1 MRSPGD
7 GLNTIKEYRGYI
19 LDGGPD
25 VPAHKHKRL
34 SIARKE
40 LLVECSEM
48 DGIRDVGSGQW
59 PNPGNQANSLAQ
71 GYDLTATMEKVSW
84 FYRNEQVGGVM
95 DLYWVRDRLVDEGP
109 VVVYQDWTWR
119 PSAYRHEGDYYVV
132 GQAATVNGWLSI
144 ALDRRLEIESPTRS
158 LQLYGTRGSDPN
170 NPTAPKHPAVG
181 VMSQNDNRNLA
192 CSDFL
197 RVAFQGRRGWV
208 DVAGDFNKAQG
219 GFAEGFGE
227 AHPNPAQRG
236 AHVFVNSMSEE
247 SPYTTAQFFG
257 KLTWSVAHEL
267 GHLFIIGQQDP
278 PMDIFDHTT
287 TNGFAIP
294 GVLMGESLSL
304 DACMF
309 HEKEIQ
315 YTNLPDRASI
325 GL

>member
-1 MRSPGD
+1 
-7 GLNTIKEYRGYI
+7 
-19 LDGGPD
+19 
-25 VPAHKHKRL
+25 
-34 SIARKE
+34 
-40 LLVECSEM
+40 
-48 DGIRDVGSGQW
+48 
-59 PNPGNQANSLAQ
+59 
-71 GYDLTATMEKVSW
+71 
-84 FYRNEQVGGVM
+84 
-95 DLYWVRDRLVDEGP
+95 
-109 VVVYQDWTWR
+109 
-119 PSAYRHEGDYYVV
+119 
-132 GQAATVNGWLSI
+132 
-144 ALDRRLEIESPTRS
+144 
-158 LQLYGTRGSDPN
+158 
-170 NPTAPKHPAVG
+170 
-181 VMSQNDNRNLA
+181 
-192 CSDFL
+192 
-197 RVAFQGRRGWV
+197 
-208 DVAGDFNKAQG
+208 VAGDFNKAQG